1 MSIMNTALFSQ
12 LRLERE
18 CRDPQHGEALLD
30 DNSSPCMVVREN
42 TRFADRFFED
52 ARDGHKRVS
61 VYLVNGFQLK
71 GEVVSFDEE
80 TILFKRIPAGRASG
94 HVGHQ
99 LVRRSAVAVMYPLL
113 KSKSQAEEWWRDY
126 GAGTDDEEATPA
138 DPQPTPVT
146 RNGSEMILVVEDEDA
161 VRRAARRVLERYGY
175 TVLLAADGEEALEQF
190 RAHESDID
198 LVFSDLL
205 MPKMGGR
212 ALDETL
218 ERETYGVRYL
228 FTSGCAAQHMS
239 ERNLLDPQLPF
250 LPKPWTLAEL
260 VTSVQD
266 VLTSTDPFSRLPT
279 EEGA

>member
-1 MSIMNTALFSQ
+1 MSKTTTKKAIPLGN
-12 LRLERE
+12 
-18 CRDPQHGEALLD
+18 
-30 DNSSPCMVVREN
+30 
-42 TRFADRFFED
+42 RFLED
-52 ARDGHKRVS
+52 ARETHRRVS

-80 TILFKRIPAGRASG
+80 TILFKRIRTGRACG

-113 KSKSQAEEWWRDY
+113 KSKSQAEEWWRNY
-126 GAGTDDEEATPA
+126 GAGTNDEEATPA
-138 DPQPTPVT
+138 NPPQPTPVT
-146 RNGSEMILVVEDEDA
+146 QGGSEMILVVEDDDA
-161 VRRAARRVLERYGY
+161 VRRTARRILDRYGY

-198 LVFSDLL
+198 LVFADLV

-212 ALDETL
+212 DLYETL

-228 FTSGCAAQHMS
+228 FTSGFAAPQIS
-239 ERNLLDPQLPF
+239 ERNSLDPQLPF
-250 LPKPWTLAEL
+250 LPKPWTATDL
-260 VTSVQD
+260 VTTVQD
-266 VLTSTDPFSRLPT
+266 VLASTDPSNRLQT

>member
-1 MSIMNTALFSQ
+1 MSVMNTPLFSQ
-12 LRLERE
+12 LQLVQE
-18 CRDPQHGEALLD
+18 CRDRQQGAALLEG
-30 DNSSPCMVVREN
+30 NSSP
-42 TRFADRFFED
+42 RFADRFFED
-52 ARDGHKRVS
+52 ARDSHERVS

-80 TILFKRIPAGRASG
+80 TILFKRIRTGRACG
-94 HVGHQ
+94 HVGYQ
-99 LVRRSAVAVMYPLL
+99 LVKRSAVAVMYPLL
-113 KSKSQAEEWWRDY
+113 KSESQAEEWWHHY
-126 GAGTDDEEATPA
+126 GACTIDEEATPA

-146 RNGSEMILVVEDEDA
+146 RGGSEMILVVEDDDA
-161 VRRAARRVLERYGY
+161 VRRAARRILDRYGY

-198 LVFSDLL
+198 LVFSDLV

-212 ALDETL
+212 DLYETL

-228 FTSGCAAQHMS
+228 FTSGCTAQHIS

-250 LPKPWTLAEL
+250 LPKPWTPTDL
-260 VTSVQD
+260 VTSVRD
-266 VLTSTDPFSRLPT
+266 VLASADPFDRFQT